1 MSITFPAIPEDVRV
15 RRLQPPTGPISMV
28 LDTDAFNEI
37 DDQFAIVYTLL
48 SKDRINLK
56 AIYAAP
62 FHNDLSDGPGDGM
75 EKSYDEILRILERL
89 DEPADNFV
97 FRGSKSYLPA
107 GDQPVDSEAA
117 RDLIA
122 KALAAPDGEPLYV
135 TAIGAITNVASAILL
150 EPRIIEKIVVVWL
163 GGHSLN
169 WHDTKEFNLVQDI
182 PAAQVLFDSGV
193 PLVLL
198 PVMGVTSHLTTT
210 LSEINDYVRGRGA
223 IGDFL
228 AERYESCSGDHFGYS
243 RVIWDISVIAYLLNP
258 AAVLTEL
265 IPSPVLTDQGTWSRD
280 PRRHLIRYASY
291 IHRDAVFKDLF
302 RKLEAAA
309 RTLLEEADRS

>member
-1 MSITFPAIPEDVRV
+1 MPVVFPKISEDQRV
-15 RRLQPPTGPISMV
+15 RRLQPPSGRINMV

-48 SKDRINLK
+48 SKDRINLQ

-62 FHNDLSDGPGDGM
+62 FYNENSSGPHDGM
-75 EKSYDEILRILERL
+75 EKSYDEIRHILKRL
-89 DEPADNFV
+89 DEPVDNFV
-97 FRGSKSYLPA
+97 FRGSTSYLPS

-117 RDLIA
+117 RDLVA
-122 KALAAPDGEPLYV
+122 RAMAAPDDEPLYV

-163 GGHSLN
+163 GGHALD
-169 WHDTKEFNLVQDI
+169 WHDTKEFNLVQDV
-182 PAAQVLFDSGV
+182 PAARVLFDCGV
-193 PLVLL
+193 PLVLV
-198 PVMGVTSHLTTT
+198 PVMGVSSHLIVT
-210 LSEINDYVRGRGA
+210 LPEVNAYVRGRGA

-228 AERYESCSGDHFGYS
+228 AERYESCSSDHFGYS

-258 AAVLTEL
+258 SAVQTEL
-265 IPSPVLTDQGTWSRD
+265 IASPLLNSEVTWSRD
-280 PRRHLIRYASY
+280 PRRHLIRCASF

-302 RKLEAAA
+302 SKLEAAS
-309 RTLLEEADRS
+309 RNHS